1 MRKDLWEAI
10 PLDVDPERVRRDY
23 IVPVFWKWGDFE
35 ISRYTS
41 FDPLKVKYCSESIGS
56 HFLDLNSAK
65 QYVFRF
71 LETEGFPD
79 AETNFKTLCN
89 MTSFNCPRVYD
100 FMKDYDIEIQKTIY
114 DDEVIYTYNFEKMDL
129 IKCDSIYEVAGCL
142 QSDFLINLKFDK
154 WSSRNR
160 LNFIKKNTPKEVFRL
175 GDQENLMKH
184 YKLGKALKKY
194 AEKW

>member
-1 MRKDLWEAI
+1 MQKDLWEAI
-10 PLDVDPERVRRDY
+10 PLDVDPKRVRCDY

-71 LETEGFPD
+71 LETGGFPD

-100 FMKDYDIEIQKTIY
+100 FMKDYDIEIQKTTY
-114 DDEVIYTYNFEKMDL
+114 DDEVIYTYSFEKMDL

-142 QSDFLINLKFDK
+142 QDDFLLEIGFHEWKKGSMRAEFV
-154 WSSRNR
+154 
-160 LNFIKKNTPKEVFRL
+160 KKNTPQDTMTSSEQKMLLNRY
-175 GDQENLMKH
+175 NLRKH
-184 YKLGKALKKY
+184 AGK
-194 AEKW
+194 W